1 MSMSSESK
9 YDNVSQYAACWNLH
23 TCDAAG
29 QESDTK
35 YRIYYSSDQFVIDLS
50 GGALPMK
57 DMLLHELEQTY
68 RQLGLDEDSIE
79 FLQQMTAESFAYL
92 ETGKG
97 FDDYL
102 AIREKV
108 EERFGA
114 EFTRSWPSTPDDPY
128 WTFWGYIHDFDPM
141 PYWREVVDVGG
152 LPAFIAYG
160 ELDETDNVPV
170 QASVQRLEDELEG
183 ESLTVRVYPETGH
196 GLMDEVLMRD
206 HHYELVDGL
215 LLDLDVWIQANLVD

>member
-1 MSMSSESK
+1 MAALRDVEGIREDRIGFIGLSQGGHVAPLAASMG
-9 YDNVSQYAACWNLH
+9 DV
-23 TCDAAG
+23 
-29 QESDTK
+29 
-35 YRIYYSSDQFVIDLS
+35 QFVIDLS

-102 AIREKV
+102 AIREQV

-114 EFTRSWPSTPDDPY
+114 RFTESWPSTPGDPY
-128 WTFWGYIHDFDPM
+128 WTLWGYIHDFDPM
-141 PYWREVVDVGG
+141 PYWREVVDVRG
-152 LPAFIAYG
+152 LPAFIGYG
-160 ELDETDNVPV
+160 ELDEVDNVPV

-183 ESLTVRVYPETGH
+183 ESLTVGVYPETGH

-215 LLDLDVWIQANLVD
+215 LRDLDVWIEANLSD